1 MEHLL
6 HKLVIHIK
14 ESMPSLSLVDED
26 YGQLE
31 ALDKDNIDMY
41 PLTFPAV
48 LIDAP
53 ECDWSDI
60 AGKSQKG
67 TAKVGV
73 KLIIDCY
80 DDTHCNSGTT
90 DAILARAEMVAELHR
105 QLQGFRPVDE
115 GGLDREKSRFYTWNH
130 GIKVYE
136 AVYSVPV
143 TEEIRET
150 EAYPGQERLKVS
162 LSAGLYP

>member
-6 HKLVIHIK
+6 HKLASHIK

-53 ECDWSDI
+53 ECDWSGI

-80 DDTHCNSGTT
+80 DDTHYASGTT
-90 DAILARAEMVAELHR
+90 DAILARAGMVASSTGCCKASALPMKGDWTAR
-105 QLQGFRPVDE
+105 
-115 GGLDREKSRFYTWNH
+115 SH
-130 GIKVYE
+130 GSTHGTM
-136 AVYSVPV
+136 A
-143 TEEIRET
+143 
-150 EAYPGQERLKVS
+150 
-162 LSAGLYP
+162 